1 MLCYN
6 QHIHSQ
12 QATSMNPH
20 DKQNLE
26 FILTRSVDQLT
37 HWFRDVQQQGD
48 ADELQYAVE
57 LLMAARN
64 QVEMELLELTDHDC
78 EHDVNLAREYLRQFQ
93 L

>member
-1 MLCYN
+1 
-6 QHIHSQ
+6 
-12 QATSMNPH
+12 MNPH

-37 HWFRDVQQQGD
+37 HWFQDVQQQGD

-78 EHDVNLAREYLRQFQ
+78 EHDVVMAREYLRQFQ

>member
-1 MLCYN
+1 
-6 QHIHSQ
+6 
-12 QATSMNPH
+12 MNPH

-64 QVEMELLELTDHDC
+64 QVEMELLELTDQDS
-78 EHDVNLAREYLRQFQ
+78 EYDIDVASQYLKRFQ

>member
-1 MLCYN
+1 
-6 QHIHSQ
+6 
-12 QATSMNPH
+12 MNPH

-26 FILTRSVDQLT
+26 FILTRSVDQLA

-64 QVEMELLELTDHDC
+64 QVEMELLELTDQDS
-78 EHDVNLAREYLRQFQ
+78 EYDVAVASQYLKQFQ